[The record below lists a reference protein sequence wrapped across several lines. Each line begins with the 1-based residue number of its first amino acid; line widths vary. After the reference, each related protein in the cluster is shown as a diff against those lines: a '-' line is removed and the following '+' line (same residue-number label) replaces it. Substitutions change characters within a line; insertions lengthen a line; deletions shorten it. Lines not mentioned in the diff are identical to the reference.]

1 MDKKHKCPARPPERA
16 ELSNNPVK
24 MCNEISHIFH
34 AKMRELNESE
44 DTAAQ
49 PGTRLVLSFLAA
61 GDGVTQ
67 LDLVNATHLRPPTI
81 SIILKKLEE
90 DGIVERRRDEQDLR
104 SVRVYLTERGKDI
117 DSRNIRKIKF
127 VDSIALEG
135 LSEDEK
141 NTMMSLLGK
150 MRDNLLRSK
159 NTKAN
164 YTESEEILKK

>member
-1 MDKKHKCPARPPERA
+1 MNKKRECPARPPERP

-24 MCNEISHIFH
+24 MCNEIAHIFH

-49 PGTRLVLSFLAA
+49 PGTRLVLSFLAI

-67 LDLVNATHLRPPTI
+67 LELVIATHLRPPTI

-90 DGIVERRRDEQDLR
+90 DGLVERRRDERDLR
-104 SVRVYLTERGKDI
+104 AIRVYLTELGREFDK
-117 DSRNIRKIKF
+117 RNIRKIKF
-127 VDSIALEG
+127 VDSIALED
-135 LSEDEK
+135 LSDEEK
-141 NTMMSLLGK
+141 ELMMSLLGR

-159 NTKAN
+159 NIRSN
-164 YTESEEILKK
+164 YIESEELLEK